1 MFTGLKM
8 SHSELPV
15 DDKRITIVNPIG
27 ASENN
32 NNLVPTANCFM
43 IVPGG
48 AFCFDPYKYTV
59 DGTADQENSTLKGWA
74 DTGGGYHFRGTFMAD
89 LGKRRFGRFR

>member
-1 MFTGLKM
+1 M

-74 DTGGGYHFRGTFMAD
+74 DTGGVSLPWNFY
-89 LGKRRFGRFR
+89 GRPWKAEIWEIR

>member
-1 MFTGLKM
+1 MISICTTIRTMFTGLRC
-8 SHSELPV
+8 HTSELPV

-43 IVPGG
+43 IVPGRR
-48 AFCFDPYKYTV
+48 
-59 DGTADQENSTLKGWA
+59 LL
-74 DTGGGYHFRGTFMAD
+74 FRS
-89 LGKRRFGRFR
+89 L